1 MHTHTLWAA
10 RVAAGTVLPGKRLA
24 ARLAYILETFAERP
38 SDAIPQA
45 AGNWG
50 QAKGI
55 YRFLANQRVRPA
67 ALHQGLTSDTA
78 RQCLEQPTV
87 LVVQDTTSL
96 NLTGCH
102 VLPELGPIGSGN
114 LAQGVLL
121 HSTLALTE
129 QGEVLGVLGLQIW
142 ARPAGYAV
150 GPEAKESGK
159 WLQGID
165 QARQVV
171 WETAWAA
178 GAAAPP
184 RLMHLMDREGDVYEV
199 LQWVEEVGDSAIIR
213 CVQNRRVEEP
223 LRLAHAAVRAQP
235 VLGRGTIPVPR
246 SHGKPART
254 ATVEIRALR
263 TTLRPDRVK
272 YPHAWP
278 LTWTLVEVWEPNP
291 APACEALHWLLWT
304 REPATTLAEG
314 QEVVRKYTCRWPIEE
329 YHLTLK
335 SGCRIE
341 ALRLEKWDSL
351 EKAIVMYT
359 SVAARIV
366 ALRDRAQQEPDAPA
380 TVLLSE
386 DECAVLVA
394 KFGKGQAVLRLTL
407 GQAVLWIGRLGGH
420 LNRQRDGMPG
430 VRTLWRGLRDLTL
443 LVEGWRVARRL
454 ENRYG

>member
-10 RVAAGTVLPGKRLA
+10 RVAAGTVLPDKRLS
-24 ARLAYILETFAERP
+24 ARLACLLETFAERP
-38 SDAIPQA
+38 NDAIPQA
-45 AGNWG
+45 AGSWG

-55 YRFLANQRVRPA
+55 YRFLANQRVQPA
-67 ALHQGLTSDTA
+67 ALQQGLTSDTA
-78 RQCLEQPTV
+78 RQCLDQTTV

-114 LAQGVLL
+114 LAQGVL
-121 HSTLALTE
+121 
-129 QGEVLGVLGLQIW
+129 G
-142 ARPAGYAV
+142 
-150 GPEAKESGK
+150 
-159 WLQGID
+159 
-165 QARQVV
+165 
-171 WETAWAA
+171 
-178 GAAAPP
+178 
-184 RLMHLMDREGDVYEV
+184 
-199 LQWVEEVGDSAIIR
+199 
-213 CVQNRRVEEP
+213 RV
-223 LRLAHAAVRAQP
+223 
-235 VLGRGTIPVPR
+235 TITVPR
-246 SHGKPART
+246 SHGTPART
-254 ATVEIRALR
+254 ATVEMRALT
-263 TTLRPDRVK
+263 TTLRPDRAK

-291 APACEALHWLLWT
+291 APEHEALHWLLWT
-304 REPATTLAEG
+304 REPATTLTEV
-314 QEVVRKYTCRWPIEE
+314 QEVVRQYTCRWPIEE

-341 ALRLEKWDSL
+341 ALRLESWDSL

-366 ALRDRAQQEPDAPA
+366 ALRDRAQQEPNAPA

-394 KFGKGQAVLRLTL
+394 KFGQGRAVLRLTL

-454 ENRYG
+454 ENRCG

>member
-10 RVAAGTVLPGKRLA
+10 RVAAGTVLPDKRLS
-24 ARLAYILETFAERP
+24 ARLACLLETFAERP
-38 SDAIPQA
+38 NDAIPQA
-45 AGNWG
+45 AGSWG

-55 YRFLANQRVRPA
+55 SRFLANQRVQPA
-67 ALHQGLTSDTA
+67 ALQQGLTSDTA
-78 RQCLEQPTV
+78 RQCLDQPTV

-96 NLTGCH
+96 HLTGCH

-121 HSTLALTE
+121 HSTWAFTE
-129 QGEVLGVLGLQIW
+129 QGAVLGVLGLQIW
-142 ARPAGYAV
+142 ARPAGNAV

-159 WLQGID
+159 GLQGID

-184 RLMHLMDREGDVYEV
+184 RLLHRMDREGDVYEV
-199 LQWVEEVGDSAIIR
+199 LPWVEEVGDRAIIR
-213 CVQNRRVEEP
+213 CVPNRRVEAP

-235 VLGRGTIPVPR
+235 VLGRVTSTVPR

-254 ATVEIRALR
+254 ATVERRALT
-263 TTLRPDRVK
+263 TTLRPDRAQ

-291 APACEALHWLLWT
+291 APEHEALHWVLWT
-304 REPATTLAEG
+304 REPATTLTEV
-314 QEVVRKYTCRWPIEE
+314 QEVVRKYPCRWPIEA

-341 ALRLEKWDSL
+341 ALRLESWDSL
-351 EKAIVMYT
+351 AKAIVMYT

-366 ALRDRAQQEPDAPA
+366 ALRDRAQQEPNAPA

-394 KFGKGQAVLRLTL
+394 KFGQGRAVLRLTL

-454 ENRYG
+454 ENRCG

>member
-1 MHTHTLWAA
+1 
-10 RVAAGTVLPGKRLA
+10 
-24 ARLAYILETFAERP
+24 LETFAERP
-38 SDAIPQA
+38 NDAIPQA
-45 AGNWG
+45 AGSWG

-55 YRFLANQRVRPA
+55 YRFLANPRVQPD
-67 ALHQGLTSDTA
+67 ALQQGLSSDTA
-78 RQCLEQPTV
+78 RQCLDQPTV

-142 ARPAGYAV
+142 ARPPGNAA

-235 VLGRGTIPVPR
+235 VLDCVTIPVPR

-254 ATVEIRALR
+254 ATVEMRALR
-263 TTLRPDRVK
+263 TTLRPDRGK

-278 LTWTLVEVWEPNP
+278 LTWTLVEVWEPNA

-304 REPATTLAEG
+304 REPVTTRAEG
-314 QEVVRKYTCRWPIEE
+314 QEIVRKYTCRWPIEE

-341 ALRLEKWDSL
+341 ALRLESWDSL
-351 EKAIVMYT
+351 EKAVVMYT

-366 ALRDRAQQEPDAPA
+366 ALRDRAQQEPDALA

-394 KFGKGQAVLRLTL
+394 KFGKGQAMLRLTL

>member
-10 RVAAGTVLPGKRLA
+10 RVAAGTVLPDKRLS
-24 ARLAYILETFAERP
+24 ARLACLLATCAERP
-38 SDAIPQA
+38 NDAIPHA
-45 AGNWG
+45 AGSWG

-55 YRFLANQRVRPA
+55 YRFLANQRVQPA
-67 ALHQGLTSDTA
+67 ALQQGLTSDTA
-78 RQCLEQPTV
+78 RQCLDQTTV

-121 HSTLALTE
+121 HSPLAFTE
-129 QGEVLGVLGLQIW
+129 QGAVLGVLGLQIW
-142 ARPAGYAV
+142 ARPAGNAV
-150 GPEAKESGK
+150 GPEAKESGT

-184 RLMHLMDREGDVYEV
+184 RLLHRMDREGDVSEV
-199 LQWVEEVGDSAIIR
+199 LQWVEEVGESAIIR
-213 CVQNRRVEEP
+213 CVQNRRVEAP

-235 VLGRGTIPVPR
+235 VLGRVTITVPR

-254 ATVEIRALR
+254 ATVERRALT
-263 TTLRPDRVK
+263 TTLRPDRAQ

-278 LTWTLVEVWEPNP
+278 LTWTLVEVWEPHP
-291 APACEALHWLLWT
+291 APEHEALHWLLWT
-304 REPATTLAEG
+304 REPATTLTEG
-314 QEVVRKYTCRWPIEE
+314 QEVVRKYPCRWPIEE

-335 SGCRIE
+335 SGGRIE
-341 ALRLEKWDSL
+341 ALRLESWDSVA
-351 EKAIVMYT
+351 KAIVMYT
-359 SVAARIV
+359 SVAARMV
-366 ALRDRAQQEPDAPA
+366 ALRDRAQQEPNAPA

-394 KFGKGQAVLRLTL
+394 KFGQGRAVLRLTR

-454 ENRYG
+454 ENRCG